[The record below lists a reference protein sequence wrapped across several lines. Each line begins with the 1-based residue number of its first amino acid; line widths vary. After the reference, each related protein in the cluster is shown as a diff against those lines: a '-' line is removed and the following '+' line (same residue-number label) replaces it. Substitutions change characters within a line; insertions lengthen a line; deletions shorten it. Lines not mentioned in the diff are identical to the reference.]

1 MGFKRTITIVAA
13 VLLIIIFVFMI
24 FFLKRSGDD
33 VVFPPVISKCPDYW
47 DHEQMGGGGGGDVCK
62 NTFGMKKDVGD
73 NTGIRDKALSDFD
86 TGSRG
91 KCGKQKWSRE
101 NGLTWDGITNSTK
114 LDCSEH

>member
-47 DHEQMGGGGGGDVCK
+47 DHEQRGDGGDVCK